1 MRISKLAFGS
11 GLYGRVAAKWLFAA
25 VAVLFAPWLRAGLTN
40 PGFEVGPA
48 GTPPSTPWVTQQYKN
63 TGVAV
68 YPPVFIADLGLIA
81 SQGGVAVGVANTV
94 IVNNA
99 AGPGSQ
105 ADLALGTPASLR
117 WPLFGNQSAVV
128 NGPDSSDA
136 NTTGAHQNANVLS
149 QTMTIQA
156 SDVDPS
162 DGQIHVRFSV
172 APVIQYGS
180 NHTLQQEA
188 YTFVEVVNVTRS
200 GQQLFHAFYNYDYDS
215 FDVWKSVGTA
225 DPTLHYYTDWQA
237 IDVSPGPTGLAIGD
251 VVKVTL
257 VAAGCALG
265 AHEAHLYVDSSA
277 QASGLSVAATG
288 PTANAPGTITYT
300 YFYGNHAATSA
311 SGVVIDVTTP
321 PQLTFLAVTP
331 PAGATCIPPPVGS
344 SGTITCTFT
353 DPLPAGT
360 QGSFTATFNVPA
372 NTTSPIHL
380 RNYDIHSSA
389 QSEPLLGPPVDT
401 EVLYPTTTAL
411 SSNTNPATFGQSV
424 KFVAAVT
431 GKSPTFGAVTFNDGA
446 TAICTVAL
454 SSGSAACSTSAL
466 SAGSHSITA
475 VYSGLGN
482 NAASTSNTLTQQVD
496 KNPTTTSLAT
506 NCMTTFVENQPFTM
520 TASVSGA
527 APTGGVSFAT
537 QDNLVVC
544 ANVALSSGSASCT
557 TNLLTV
563 AGSATEQGY
572 GLTANYGSDPANAS
586 SSSAAITVTALKAGD
601 VVFRNGLEVDLA
613 SCPIE

>member
-1 MRISKLAFGS
+1 MQISKLAFGS
-11 GLYGRVAAKWLFAA
+11 GLYVRVAAKWFFAA

-40 PGFEVGPA
+40 PGFELGPA
-48 GTPPSTPWVTQQYKN
+48 GMPPPAPWVTQVYKN
-63 TGVAV
+63 TGVTI
-68 YPPVFIADLGLIA
+68 YPPQFISDLGLIA
-81 SQGGVAVGVANTV
+81 GGVANTV

-136 NTTGAHQNANVLS
+136 NTTGAHQNVNVLS

-162 DGQIHVRFSV
+162 VGQIHIRFSV
-172 APVIQYGS
+172 APVIQYAG
-180 NHTLQQEA
+180 HLPQQEA
-188 YTFVEVVNVTRS
+188 YTFVEVLNLTRS
-200 GQQLFHAFYNYDYDS
+200 NQQLFHAFYNYNYDS
-215 FDVWKSVGTA
+215 FDVWQSVGSA
-225 DPTLHYYTDWQA
+225 APALHYYTDWQA

-265 AHEAHLYVDSSA
+265 SHEAHLYVDSSA
-277 QASGLSVAATG
+277 QASGLSVAGTA
-288 PTANAPGTITYT
+288 PTAYAPGTITYT
-300 YFYGNHAATSA
+300 YFYGNHAQTSA

-353 DPLPAGT
+353 DPLPAGA
-360 QGSFTATFNVPA
+360 QGGFTTTFNVPA

-380 RNYDIHSSA
+380 SNYDIHSSA
-389 QSEPLLGPPVDT
+389 QAETLLGTPLDT
-401 EVLYPTTTAL
+401 LVLFTTTTAL
-411 SSNTNPATFGQSV
+411 SSNTNPATIGQSV

-431 GKSPTFGAVTFNDGA
+431 GQSPTFTVTFNDGA
-446 TAICTVAL
+446 TAICTAVAL
-454 SSGSAACSTSAL
+454 SNGSAACSTSAL

-475 VYSGLGN
+475 VYNGDAK

-527 APTGGVSFAT
+527 APTGGVNFAT

-544 ANVALSSGSASCT
+544 ANVALSSGSVSCT

-563 AGSATEQGY
+563 AGSATEQAY
-572 GLTANYGSDPANAS
+572 SLTANYGSDPANAS
-586 SSSAAITVTALKAGD
+586 SSSAAITVTALKASD

-613 SCPIE
+613 SCPVE